1 MKIIVGLVVL
11 AVACVALVIAL
22 TLTSKQA
29 ATLHKADVTNI
40 GALSNQLVA
49 TSLNLDEQRQVNAAL
64 EKERDQKNQVL
75 IEMTNNYTALS
86 GELDKTSTSLKA
98 AQQDV
103 VQRDAKIADLELQ
116 NQALNQRADQLSTS
130 ITNLNTQITETQQKL
145 ATAEGD
151 KSFLQKE
158 LQRLMTEKAALEK
171 QFNDLTVLRAQVSKL
186 KEELTVGRRLDWIR
200 RGIFATSEKKGGE
213 LLLQSSKTP
222 TFPTSSP
229 AVAQSPSNQYDLNV
243 EVYSD
248 GSVHVIP
255 PPTNTPA
262 KSP

>member
-1 MKIIVGLVVL
+1 
-11 AVACVALVIAL
+11 
-22 TLTSKQA
+22 
-29 ATLHKADVTNI
+29 
-40 GALSNQLVA
+40 
-49 TSLNLDEQRQVNAAL
+49 
-64 EKERDQKNQVL
+64 
-75 IEMTNNYTALS
+75 
-86 GELDKTSTSLKA
+86 
-98 AQQDV
+98 
-103 VQRDAKIADLELQ
+103 
-116 NQALNQRADQLSTS
+116 
-130 ITNLNTQITETQQKL
+130 
-145 ATAEGD
+145 
-151 KSFLQKE
+151 
-158 LQRLMTEKAALEK
+158 MTEKAALEK